1 MEMVEEREGDENFPE
16 EPRGRTEDETV
27 DVDEQA
33 QSLERRGEKEGAG
46 DKLVETA
53 GGSEEK
59 DLPGIDRGDVTM
71 GVVYE
76 NVPRMEIGGDNGGR
90 MEVEEYKDNS
100 EGSEPDSRKR

>member
-100 EGSEPDSRKR
+100 EGSEPDLRKR